1 VIRFLERFRTIDIER
16 LSAPL
21 VVLGDALLSLEAG
34 KVAPVL
40 SPRKRRGAAPEG
52 VLYETLKGSAV
63 SVVRRL
69 QATGMSRKDSRGA
82 VARELS
88 KLGLRPARKGSREGA
103 GQFTARTIAKWEDDI
118 AADIGFSTVAA
129 VAFREIEAEATAVKE
144 ALIQQDGHATY
155 RKLYLTCLVRFAAE
169 IGRLTPKIHL
179 DPPFRWD

>member
-1 VIRFLERFRTIDIER
+1 LERFRTIDIER